1 MTKFFRKIRHDLMER
16 NEIGKYLKYAIGEI
30 ILVVI
35 GILIALYINNWNEI
49 NKSKDQLNNI
59 YRKVELN
66 LKTDLS
72 NINDIIK
79 EYEQLDERLRT
90 MVSEEYSN
98 TLLNSINANNYS
110 DCIPCGG
117 DIISYIPFEIQD
129 KGLELLK
136 TFNDLNATAYK
147 ELSNEIIYFYSISET
162 LDIVLNK
169 LKEESFNNI
178 KYFEQFPWYS
188 DFMNG
193 RFNPNTIDFFAKNE
207 IYKNKVNTY
216 RLLATQNYLSMLK
229 YYQESATIVLEKIEA
244 SD

>member
-1 MTKFFRKIRHDLMER
+1 MER

-59 YRKVELN
+59 YSKVELN

-98 TLLNSINANNYS
+98 TLLNSINANNYA

>member
-1 MTKFFRKIRHDLMER
+1 MER

-59 YRKVELN
+59 YSKVELN

>member
-1 MTKFFRKIRHDLMER
+1 MER

>member
-1 MTKFFRKIRHDLMER
+1 MTKFFRKLRHDLMER

-59 YRKVELN
+59 YSKVELN